1 MAQAEEVIEDENEHE
16 EAEELEKLLA
26 NTENDDAEGIE
37 GDTQSPKKGGRFSF
51 GKKGWAMIGGGTLL
65 LFLLAGGAY
74 FFLFSSEPKPEAEP
88 KAAEQAGGE
97 AVTQTPIETAKNSFS
112 KVHIFPL
119 EPFFLPLKIGNKET
133 SNFISVTPNLILSNG
148 TLHKELKNA
157 LPGIRRNIY
166 NVLSRKSP
174 REYFSDKR
182 KIKERIKKEILV
194 TVNPIL
200 LAGTGTVTDVVF
212 TQFVVK

>member
-1 MAQAEEVIEDENEHE
+1 MAQAEKIIEDENEHE
-16 EAEELEKLLA
+16 EAEALEQLLA
-26 NTENDDAEGIE
+26 NTGNDGAEEVE
-37 GDTQSPKKGGRFSF
+37 GDESSPKKGGRISFS
-51 GKKGWAMIGGGTLL
+51 KKTVIFLGGGILL

-74 FFLFSSEPKPEAEP
+74 FFLFSSEQNPAADVNP
-88 KAAEQAGGE
+88 AEQTGE
-97 AVTQTPIETAKNSFS
+97 GITTQPPVETAKSSFS

-119 EPFFLPLKIGNKET
+119 EPFFLPLKMNDRET
-133 SNFISVTPNLILSNG
+133 GNFISVIPNLVLSNG
-148 TLHKELKNA
+148 TLHEELKNS

-174 REYFSDKR
+174 REYYSNKR
-182 KIKERIKKEILV
+182 KIEERIKKEILV
-194 TVNPIL
+194 AVNPIL

>member
-1 MAQAEEVIEDENEHE
+1 MAQAEEIIEDENEHE
-16 EAEELEKLLA
+16 EAEALEQLLA
-26 NTENDDAEGIE
+26 NTENDGTEEVE
-37 GDTQSPKKGGRFSF
+37 GDELSPNKGGRFSF
-51 GKKGWAMIGGGTLL
+51 GKKTWVLLGGGTLL

-74 FFLFSSEPKPEAEP
+74 FFLFSSEQNPAADVNP
-88 KAAEQAGGE
+88 AEQTGE
-97 AVTQTPIETAKNSFS
+97 GVTTPSPVETVKSTFS

-119 EPFFLPLKIGNKET
+119 EPFFLPLKMNGKET
-133 SNFISVTPNLILSNG
+133 GNFISVIPNLVLSNG

-174 REYFSDKR
+174 REYYSNK
-182 KIKERIKKEILV
+182 KIEERVKKEILV

>member
-1 MAQAEEVIEDENEHE
+1 MAQAEEIIEDDSEHE
-16 EAEELEKLLA
+16 EAGELEQLLA
-26 NTENDDAEGIE
+26 NTEIDDEGEVE
-37 GDTQSPKKGGRFSF
+37 GDESSPKKGGRFSF
-51 GKKGWAMIGGGTLL
+51 SKKTLILLGGGTFL

-74 FFLFSSEPKPEAEP
+74 FFLFSSEQKPA
-88 KAAEQAGGE
+88 ADANSAEQASEGV
-97 AVTQTPIETAKNSFS
+97 ATPPLVETAKTSFS
-112 KVHIFPL
+112 KVHVFPL
-119 EPFFLPLKIGNKET
+119 EPFFLPLKMNGRET
-133 SNFISVTPNLILSNG
+133 GNFISITPNLVLSNG
-148 TLHKELKNA
+148 TLQKELKNA

-174 REYFSDKR
+174 REYYSNK
-182 KIKERIKKEILV
+182 KIEERVKKEILI

>member
-1 MAQAEEVIEDENEHE
+1 MAQAEEIIEDDNEHE

-26 NTENDDAEGIE
+26 NTDNDGDVDVE
-37 GDTQSPKKGGRFSF
+37 GDATSPKKGGRFSF
-51 GKKGWAMIGGGTLL
+51 GKKKLTLVGGGTLL

-74 FFLFSSEPKPEAEP
+74 FFLQSSDENPAADANSAE
-88 KAAEQAGGE
+88 KTGE
-97 AVTQTPIETAKNSFS
+97 GVSTPAPVETVKSSFS
-112 KVHIFPL
+112 KVHVFPL
-119 EPFFLPLKIGNKET
+119 EPFFLPLKMNGRET
-133 SNFISVTPNLILSNG
+133 GNFISVIPNLVLSNG
-148 TLHKELKNA
+148 TLRKELKNS

-174 REYFSDKR
+174 REYYSNK
-182 KIKERIKKEILV
+182 KIEERIKKEILI